1 MKSESKVRIG
11 IDVGGT
17 FTHAVAIESDTME
30 MIGKVKVPTTHRA
43 PEGVAKGIIEA
54 LAKLLSEAEVAPERV
69 GFIAHSTTQAT
80 NALLEG
86 DVAPVGII
94 AMGRGADAW
103 IARMVSKLGKL
114 ELAPDRY
121 LPTYHAFIDTTRK
134 PSEEAIKSAV
144 EELRK
149 QGAIAFAV
157 SEAFSVDDT
166 SNEEYVVGI
175 VRGMGVPATAG
186 YEVSQLYGFKVRTR
200 TAVINASMLPK
211 MIESANMTE
220 TSVRSAGISA
230 PVMIMRSDGGVMD
243 IDAMR
248 KRPILTMLS
257 GPAAGVAAAMMF
269 LHISDGIFLEVGG
282 TSTDISAIS
291 NGRASIR
298 SAEIG
303 GHRVYMRTLDVRTVG
318 VAGGSMPRAKNG
330 KLFDI
335 GPRSAHIAGLR
346 YIAFDEPMVKPE
358 IKSVR
363 PLEGDPAD
371 YIALQ
376 DVEAKSASASTG
388 SASQGEGASTREGTS
403 STEWHAKATSGAT
416 HCLTPTCASN
426 LLSLV
431 PPNDCAKGDIDS
443 IKTAFGAMGSF
454 LNISSEQAAT
464 EMLTLASAK
473 CIRVVEA
480 LIADH
485 KLDRELV
492 TLVGGG
498 GGAAAIVPFVAK
510 QMDMKHKIAEHAD
523 VISAI
528 GVALA
533 LIRET
538 IERQIVN
545 PSDDDVLRVRQ
556 EAHASVEK
564 MGADPASIEVHIEI
578 DTRTNVVRATACGA
592 SSMKADARDMKS
604 ELSPE
609 ERRALVAESMRVV
622 TQQVNLRIDGRF
634 FQVFCAERME
644 PQLAG
649 LWKRQLN
656 SVRVLDRAGDI
667 RLQFRN
673 AALEKAAPDSAER
686 VISTLIEEHSEWG
699 DAGKV
704 IPDVVLLAG
713 PRIVDLSG
721 LLDASQVLALARAEL
736 ETLPKDAEIV
746 AIARLN

>member
-1 MKSESKVRIG
+1 MKSEGKIRIG

-30 MIGKVKVPTTHRA
+30 MVGKVKVPTTHRA
-43 PEGVAKGIIEA
+43 AEGVAKGIIDA
-54 LAKLLSEAEVAPERV
+54 LAKLLGESEIAPERV

-94 AMGRGADAW
+94 AMGNGGDAW
-103 IARMVSKLGKL
+103 IAKIVSKLGKL
-114 ELAPDRY
+114 ELARDRY
-121 LPTYHAFIDTTRK
+121 LPTYHTFINTTKR
-134 PSEEAIKSAV
+134 PAEETVKAAV

-149 QGAIAFAV
+149 QGAVAFAV
-157 SEAFSVDDT
+157 SESFSVDDT

-175 VRGMGVPATAG
+175 VRSMGVPATAG
-186 YEVSQLYGFKVRTR
+186 HEVSQLYGFKVRTR

-211 MIESANMTE
+211 MIESADMTE
-220 TSVRSAGISA
+220 SSVRSAGISA

-330 KLFDI
+330 ELFDI
-335 GPRSAHIAGLR
+335 GPRSAHIAGLK
-346 YIAFDEPMVKPE
+346 YIAFDSPMGKPK

-371 YIALQ
+371 YLALRDGESNQ
-376 DVEAKSASASTG
+376 ISDAGSQGSSDGESKGSSNAAHG
-388 SASQGEGASTREGTS
+388 SAE
-403 STEWHAKATSGAT
+403 AT

-431 PPNDCAKGDIDS
+431 PADNCAAGNLES
-443 IKTAFGAMGSF
+443 IQKAFGAMGSF
-454 LNISSEQAAT
+454 LKISSEQAAT
-464 EMLTLASAK
+464 EMLTLAAAK
-473 CIRVVEA
+473 CITVVEA

-510 QMDMKHKIAEHAD
+510 QMKMNHKIAEHAD

-592 SSMKADARDMKS
+592 SSMKTDAKDMKS
-604 ELSPE
+604 ELTPE

-622 TQQVNLRIDGRF
+622 ADNVNLRIDGRF
-634 FQVFCAERME
+634 FQVFCAERVE

-686 VISTLIEEHSEWG
+686 IISTLIEEHSEWG